1 MNSVRITFEGQL
13 WSGARRAPG
22 RTDRS
27 ARLLHL
33 INHSGHFGASY
44 VAPIPIRDL
53 EVELPTEGEP
63 SGVAGLVAGRSYAWS
78 ANDGRLSISV
88 PELGLFEAM
97 RIELG

>member
-1 MNSVRITFEGQL
+1 MVEATLLE
-13 WSGARRAPG
+13 

-33 INHSGHFGASY
+33 INHSGHFGASH

-63 SGVAGLVAGRSYAWS
+63 RGRGSVAGRSYAWS

-97 RIELG
+97 RIELS